1 MNSLIDMLL
10 YFWKKI
16 FFFKLGK
23 IILKSKML
31 YDTIEEMG
39 IIYIEGR
46 YFIRFQRK
54 IESRWLLRII
64 LRSLPPMY
72 FAKYRSAHFL
82 LHIQDCDT
90 LVWFSS
96 SQNCV
101 VCINTHIKEKAIS
114 APHMLLIYLEAE
126 LSKT

>member
-1 MNSLIDMLL
+1 MLNSQFVNEFPDRYAAIFLNDFFSFILETMVLI
-10 YFWKKI
+10 
-16 FFFKLGK
+16 
-23 IILKSKML
+23 SKML
-31 YDTIEEMG
+31 YYSIEEMA

-90 LVWFSS
+90 LV
-96 SQNCV
+96 
-101 VCINTHIKEKAIS
+101 
-114 APHMLLIYLEAE
+114 
-126 LSKT
+126 